1 MAAMILTVSVLQGCG
16 SATLVEGGTLSSY
29 DGLKAS
35 NGVRVKSLLRVD
47 TQAAL
52 AARTIKILPVVF
64 PANSLTTLSDKQR
77 QLVANAADR
86 SLCVGLS
93 DRFEVVTDDKPADL
107 TVRAFVVKATET
119 NRTAAGVSKVAS
131 YVPMVLSLGMPVRV
145 PRVPIGMGALTVE
158 GEAVRADG
166 KQVAAFVWARGADS
180 FTSSPKVSTIGD
192 AYDLAT
198 AFGSDFS
205 RVLVSGASPYG
216 KLPKMPTIQS
226 IGSSM
231 GGKPKY
237 AACEAFGRP
246 SAVKRMLGSRLGLAP
261 EWSDTGGAP
270 TAAAQ
275 K

>member
-1 MAAMILTVSVLQGCG
+1 MTAMILTVSILPGCG
-16 SATLVEGGTLSSY
+16 SAKLVEGGTLSSY
-29 DGLKAS
+29 DGLKPS
-35 NGVRVKSLLRVD
+35 NGVRTKSLLKID
-47 TQAAL
+47 TQVAL
-52 AARTIKILPVVF
+52 AAKTIKILPVVF
-64 PANSLTTLSDKQR
+64 PPSSLTTLSDEQR
-77 QLVANAADR
+77 RLVANAADR

-119 NRTAAGVSKVAS
+119 NKAAAGVSKVAS
-131 YVPMVLSLGMPVRV
+131 YVPMVLSLGMPIRV

-158 GEAVRADG
+158 GEAVSADG

-180 FTSSPKVSTIGD
+180 FTSSPKVSAIGD

-216 KLPKMPTIQS
+216 KLPKMPTMQS

-246 SAVKRMLGSRLGLAP
+246 SGIKRMIGNRLGVAP
-261 EWSDTGGAP
+261 EWSDNGSAP
-270 TAAAQ
+270 AAIA